1 MDEKLVWIKKVQ
13 KKGQKYLVFVDD
25 ETDGIVFTE
34 DQIVSNR
41 IIKGNSFYQKDWN
54 KIVDSLDEGIIF
66 EKVLRY
72 IDYKMRSEKE
82 VIIYLEDKGVDSD
95 LIDKLIKKLKDIKFI
110 DDDRYAKQYT
120 EECIRNEKGPYAI
133 KYVLQNKGIAS
144 DIIDKYL
151 EAYSPNTAY
160 DNALDIAKKT
170 IKSIGGLPLSKQKEA
185 IYTRLQRM
193 GFNYDHISSVL
204 NKITYNEL
212 DYDLLE
218 KEYLKLKSKET
229 DKQKIIS
236 KLLTK
241 GYNFQDIK
249 RVIQE

>member
-95 LIDKLIKKLKDIKFI
+95 LIDKLIKNDFWLDSEEALKYGIVDKIV
-110 DDDRYAKQYT
+110 
-120 EECIRNEKGPYAI
+120 EKT
-133 KYVLQNKGIAS
+133 L
-144 DIIDKYL
+144 
-151 EAYSPNTAY
+151 
-160 DNALDIAKKT
+160 
-170 IKSIGGLPLSKQKEA
+170 
-185 IYTRLQRM
+185 
-193 GFNYDHISSVL
+193 
-204 NKITYNEL
+204 
-212 DYDLLE
+212 
-218 KEYLKLKSKET
+218 
-229 DKQKIIS
+229 
-236 KLLTK
+236 
-241 GYNFQDIK
+241 
-249 RVIQE
+249 